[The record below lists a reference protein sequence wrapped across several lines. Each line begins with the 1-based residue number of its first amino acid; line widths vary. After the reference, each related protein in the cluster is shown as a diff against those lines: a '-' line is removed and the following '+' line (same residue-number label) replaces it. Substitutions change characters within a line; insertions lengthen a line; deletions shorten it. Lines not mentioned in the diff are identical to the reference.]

1 MATLERALEIAA
13 QAHRGQVDKA
23 GEPYLLHPIRVMLR
37 VSGEAERVTALLHD
51 VVEDD
56 PSWTLDRLRTEGFPA
71 AVVAAVDLLT
81 KRPGE
86 PYETLIDRAAADP
99 IARRVKL
106 ADLEDNMS
114 LLRIS
119 DPGEVDRQRLERYR
133 RAHAKLSGNSR
144 ATN

>member
-1 MATLERALEIAA
+1 MATFERALEIAA
-13 QAHRGQVDKA
+13 EAHRGQLDKA

-37 VSGEAERVTALLHD
+37 VSGEPERLTAILHD

-56 PSWTLDRLRTEGFPA
+56 PSWTLDRLRTEGFPDA
-71 AVVAAVDLLT
+71 IVAAVDRLT

-86 PYETLIDRAAADP
+86 PYDALIDRAAGDP
-99 IARRVKL
+99 IARQVKL

-119 DPGEVDRQRLERYR
+119 DPAEADLKRLERYR
-133 RAHAKLSGNSR
+133 HAHDKLSGNSR
-144 ATN
+144 PTN